1 MAWFR
6 LEEELPLREDEYDP
20 DRELDDGRR
29 MLEVR
34 YDGPQRFET
43 YYDYNWDC
51 SEGGR
56 VEAV

>member
-1 MAWFR
+1 MR
-6 LEEELPLREDEYDP
+6 GDEYDP